1 MSDIEIAQAAR
12 EAPIVEL
19 VGSRYGIAP
28 EHLVPYGHYKA
39 KLSLD
44 YIRALEARPEG

>member
-12 EAPIVEL
+12 KRPILDVAEH
-19 VGSRYGIAP
+19 GYGIAP
-28 EHLVPYGHYKA
+28 EHLEPYGHFKA

-44 YIRALEARPEG
+44 LSLIHI